1 MTGALGSSASG
12 SLASLLAGGVVLTG
26 VFLAI
31 AHFMRLP
38 ELTALVGTVRGR
50 LGR

>member
-38 ELTALVGTVRGR
+38 ELSALVGAARGR